1 VKAQAPAIPRGTGW
15 RVGARLVWTVSVAS
29 FAAACGLDLAGEE
42 FVNSDAGVGAKG
54 RDGDAG
60 GAILEAGTFDLQDG
74 EAGSGAIVLQDG
86 SASSADGAGPCDFTG
101 TWGSLLTIAVSWA
114 PEGLNLQTF
123 LLAPGAGTIRQWI
136 KGARVQHGTA
146 LEDTTVVCGIDL
158 PDFQGT
164 QVVAGQTYGVIFPD
178 SLFDGT
184 YLPTFQV
191 DATVTS
197 SDPGA
202 TYSASASA
210 ALLGLT
216 MANPTTDPWPATV
229 TTATD
234 PDKDGTPGVTVNA
247 AQGPVAPPG
256 DAGSY
261 SYIPVGIPAPFQP
274 VVVADKLHLAI
285 RQVTEVTGTVVDCD
299 HVSGTVTIPEIAG
312 QYAINSHVIGCELI
326 DGGDCTD
333 TQASFVDNTQPV
345 FAPSG
350 TTAFASVR
358 LPAGATCATVRS
370 MLQ

>member
-1 VKAQAPAIPRGTGW
+1 M
-15 RVGARLVWTVSVAS
+15 
-29 FAAACGLDLAGEE
+29 
-42 FVNSDAGVGAKG
+42 
-54 RDGDAG
+54 
-60 GAILEAGTFDLQDG
+60 
-74 EAGSGAIVLQDG
+74 
-86 SASSADGAGPCDFTG
+86 
-101 TWGSLLTIAVSWA
+101 
-114 PEGLNLQTF
+114 
-123 LLAPGAGTIRQWI
+123 
-136 KGARVQHGTA
+136 RVQHGTA

-164 QVVAGQTYGVIFPD
+164 QVVAGETYGVIFPD

-197 SDPGA
+197 SAPGA

-345 FAPSG
+345 FTPSG
-350 TTAFASVR
+350 TTAFAPYASR
-358 LPAGATCATVRS
+358 PARRARRCGACCSSRRAPVPRRVTRIAINCTSPGTERRCSRRCWSGWCRESCGRGYRS
-370 MLQ
+370 A